1 MFRNLFKS
9 RMEEDIKVRT
19 YYSKYI
25 FNSHFILFLSIAAGV
40 LLYTLL
46 GLKDDLRGNIYV
58 DLVAAILMSVSIM
71 PVYRSLLKEADVIFL
86 TPVEKDLGNYFKSS
100 RVYSFILG
108 IPIPLV
114 VSVIAFVLLIINH
127 SMLNSLL
134 IILTFYLMVIGVFAF
149 KVLAVNSDVNPTI
162 VVYVFI
168 VLNTITLF
176 LQMQNMMFALLG
188 IVFYLVAYFILMNKT
203 RSTIDWLEQIEH
215 EKQEQNRFD
224 TIISMFAN
232 VSKREKSFKRR
243 NYFDVLMKKQN
254 IKHYNQDHMYDYLF
268 HRSFLRDFDLPMIM
282 IRLFILCSIFIIWM
296 GNIYISIIF
305 ILFVLYIMILQ
316 LQGLYTAQA
325 YLLWPKIWPVSREK
339 IRNSYIRY
347 SRKLILVIS
356 ILFMIVFICIHPIE
370 FYVSLIFPVWAL
382 LINKV
387 FSKNV
392 YKKEEALS
400 D

>member
-127 SMLNSLL
+127 SMLYSLL

-168 VLNTITLF
+168 VLNIITLF

-188 IVFYLVAYFILMNKT
+188 IVFYLVAYFILKNKT

-215 EKQEQNRFD
+215 EKQEKNRFD

-254 IKHYNQDHMYDYLF
+254 IKYYNQDHMYDYLF

-282 IRLFILCSIFIIWM
+282 IRLFILCSIFII
-296 GNIYISIIF
+296 
-305 ILFVLYIMILQ
+305 
-316 LQGLYTAQA
+316 
-325 YLLWPKIWPVSREK
+325 
-339 IRNSYIRY
+339 
-347 SRKLILVIS
+347 
-356 ILFMIVFICIHPIE
+356 
-370 FYVSLIFPVWAL
+370 
-382 LINKV
+382 
-387 FSKNV
+387 
-392 YKKEEALS
+392 
-400 D
+400 

>member
-1 MFRNLFKS
+1 MFRNIFKT
-9 RMEEDIKVRT
+9 RMDHDIKLRA

-46 GLKDDLRGNIYV
+46 GLKENLAGNIYV
-58 DLVAAILMSVSIM
+58 DLVAAILMSVAII

-86 TPVEKDLGNYFKSS
+86 TPLEKELDDYFMSS
-100 RVYSFILG
+100 KIYSFILG
-108 IPIPLV
+108 IPVPFV
-114 VSVIAFVLLIINH
+114 VSAIAFILLIINH
-127 SMLNSLL
+127 SVENSL
-134 IILTFYLMVIGVFAF
+134 IIIFTFYLMVIGVFTL
-149 KVLAVNSDVNPTI
+149 KVLAVNSNISPTAI
-162 VVYVFI
+162 VYMFMI
-168 VLNTITLF
+168 INTILLF
-176 LQMQNMMFALLG
+176 LQMQNMMLIILG
-188 IVFYLVAYFILMNKT
+188 ILIYLVAFIILKKKT
-203 RSTIDWLEQIEH
+203 RSSIDWLAQIDH

-232 VSKREKSFKRR
+232 VSKRNKTFKRR
-243 NYFDVLMKKQN
+243 PYFDVLMKKQF
-254 IKHYNQDHMYDYLF
+254 IKHYDQDHMYDYLF

-296 GNIYISIIF
+296 SNLYISIIF

-347 SRKLILVIS
+347 SKKLIIVIS
-356 ILFMIVFICIHPIE
+356 IFFIIVFISIHPAE
-370 FYVSLIFPVWAL
+370 FYIAIIFPIWAL

>member
-9 RMEEDIKVRT
+9 RVEEDIKVRT

-46 GLKDDLRGNIYV
+46 GLRDDLRGNIYV

-127 SMLNSLL
+127 NMMNSLL
-134 IILTFYLMVIGVFAF
+134 IILTFYLMVIGVFAL
-149 KVLAVNSDVNPTI
+149 KVLAVNSDVSPTI

-188 IVFYLVAYFILMNKT
+188 IVFYLVAYIILKNKT
-203 RSTIDWLEQIEH
+203 RSTIDWLTQIEH

-232 VSKREKSFKRR
+232 VPKREKSFKRR

-370 FYVSLIFPVWAL
+370 FYISLIFPVWAL